1 MGLYHKGSDMTEQL
15 KEQVQF
21 RVLNGD
27 GVNVGSL
34 SSLRALLLGWPQG
47 TEDRQGKGGQI
58 CRKAQDVIDSPN
70 KHLSALWE
78 RGAWWA
84 AVHGVTNSQT

>member
-1 MGLYHKGSDMTEQL
+1 MGLYRKGSDMTEQI
-15 KEQVQF
+15 KEQAQF

-34 SSLRALLLGWPQG
+34 SSLRVLLLGWPQG

-58 CRKAQDVIDSPN
+58 C
-70 KHLSALWE
+70 
-78 RGAWWA
+78 
-84 AVHGVTNSQT
+84 